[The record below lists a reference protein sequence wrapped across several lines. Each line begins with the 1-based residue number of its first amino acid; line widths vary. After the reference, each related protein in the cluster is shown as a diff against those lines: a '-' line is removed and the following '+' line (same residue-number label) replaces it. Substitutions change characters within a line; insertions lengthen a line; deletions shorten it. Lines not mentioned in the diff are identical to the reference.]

1 MKKPV
6 LSSRGIGLLVVAAL
20 HLLTIYLVT
29 RPRTQS
35 TQVRAA
41 RSTNI
46 VFLAPPAPRRAA
58 APPPVPVPV
67 PVPTSA
73 SARERRAVA
82 LSPAREPAQ
91 RQPQP
96 ITLPAPVAEA
106 PAVAN
111 TPAEPDWTQPV
122 ARPGTDSLA
131 ERAKKSVGAIDRD
144 LRAKSL
150 NMTDRKPM
158 AEQTALASNIASAF
172 KRQATT
178 VEEILMADGSRMS
191 KVHTPSGTY
200 CAYKESNAV
209 TGGRD
214 PFKDGVRTKVTSC
227 PR

>member
-1 MKKPV
+1 M
-6 LSSRGIGLLVVAAL
+6 SSRGIGLLVVAAL

-35 TQVRAA
+35 TQVLAA

-58 APPPVPVPV
+58 APV

-73 SARERRAVA
+73 SARERRIVA

-91 RQPQP
+91 RLPQP
-96 ITLPAPVAEA
+96 ITLPPPAAEA
-106 PAVAN
+106 PPVAN
-111 TPAEPDWTQPV
+111 APAAAEPDWMQP
-122 ARPGTDSLA
+122 AAKQGADSLA

-178 VEEILMADGSRMS
+178 VEEVLVADGSRMS

>member
-1 MKKPV
+1 MRKPV
-6 LSSRGIGLLVVAAL
+6 VSSRGIGLLVVAAL

-29 RPRTQS
+29 RPRAQTA
-35 TQVRAA
+35 QVRAA

-58 APPPVPVPV
+58 APT

-82 LSPAREPAQ
+82 LPSAREPAQ
-91 RQPQP
+91 RLPQP
-96 ITLPAPVAEA
+96 ITLPTPAAEA
-106 PAVAN
+106 PPVAN
-111 TPAEPDWTQPV
+111 TPAAAGPDWTQPAAKQGV
-122 ARPGTDSLA
+122 DSLA

-178 VEEILMADGSRMS
+178 VEEVLMADGSRMS
-191 KVHTPSGTY
+191 KVHTPGGTY

>member
-1 MKKPV
+1 MRKPV
-6 LSSRGIGLLVVAAL
+6 VSSRGIGLLVVAAL

-29 RPRTQS
+29 RPRSQTA
-35 TQVRAA
+35 QVLAA

-58 APPPVPVPV
+58 APPPVP
-67 PVPTSA
+67 TSA
-73 SARERRAVA
+73 SVRERRTVA
-82 LSPAREPAQ
+82 LPSSPEPTQ
-91 RQPQP
+91 RLPQP
-96 ITLPAPVAEA
+96 ITLPPPAAEA
-106 PAVAN
+106 PPVAN
-111 TPAEPDWTQPV
+111 APAADEPDWTQP
-122 ARPGTDSLA
+122 AAKPGADSLA
-131 ERAKKSVGAIDRD
+131 ERAKKSIGAIDRD

-150 NMTDRKPM
+150 NITDRKPM

-178 VEEILMADGSRMS
+178 VEEVLMADGSRMS

>member
-1 MKKPV
+1 MRKPV
-6 LSSRGIGLLVVAAL
+6 VSSRGIGLLVVAAL
-20 HLLTIYLVT
+20 HFLTIYLVT

-35 TQVRAA
+35 TQVLAA

-58 APPPVPVPV
+58 TPV

-73 SARERRAVA
+73 SARERRIVA

-91 RQPQP
+91 RLPQP
-96 ITLPAPVAEA
+96 ITMVAPVAEA
-106 PAVAN
+106 PAVTN
-111 TPAEPDWTQPV
+111 TPAEPDWTQP
-122 ARPGTDSLA
+122 AAKPGVDSLA

-178 VEEILMADGSRMS
+178 VEEVLMADGSRMS

>member
-1 MKKPV
+1 MA
-6 LSSRGIGLLVVAAL
+6 SRGIGLLVVAAL

-29 RPRTQS
+29 RPRTQIA
-35 TQVRAA
+35 QVLAA

-58 APPPVPVPV
+58 APVSVP

-73 SARERRAVA
+73 SARERRTVA

-96 ITLPAPVAEA
+96 ITMVAPVAEA
-106 PAVAN
+106 PAVTN
-111 TPAEPDWTQPV
+111 TPAEPDWTQP
-122 ARPGTDSLA
+122 AAKLGADSLV

-178 VEEILMADGSRMS
+178 VEEVLMDDGSRMS

>member
-6 LSSRGIGLLVVAAL
+6 VSSRGIGLLVVAAL

-35 TQVRAA
+35 TQVLAA

-58 APPPVPVPV
+58 AP
-67 PVPTSA
+67 VPTSA
-73 SARERRAVA
+73 SARERRIVA
-82 LSPAREPAQ
+82 LPSAPEPAR
-91 RQPQP
+91 RLPQP
-96 ITLPAPVAEA
+96 ITMVAPVAEA
-106 PAVAN
+106 PPVAN
-111 TPAEPDWTQPV
+111 APAGAEPDWTQP
-122 ARPGTDSLA
+122 AAKPGADSLA

-172 KRQATT
+172 KRQGTT
-178 VEEILMADGSRMS
+178 VEEVLMADGSRMS

>member
-1 MKKPV
+1 MRKPV
-6 LSSRGIGLLVVAAL
+6 VSSRGIGLLVVAAL

-35 TQVRAA
+35 TQVLAA

-58 APPPVPVPV
+58 APTPV

-91 RQPQP
+91 RLPQP
-96 ITLPAPVAEA
+96 ITIVAPVAEA
-106 PAVAN
+106 PAVTN
-111 TPAEPDWTQPV
+111 TLAEPDWTQP
-122 ARPGTDSLA
+122 AAKQGADSLA

-150 NMTDRKPM
+150 NMSDRKPM

-178 VEEILMADGSRMS
+178 VEEVLMADGSRMS